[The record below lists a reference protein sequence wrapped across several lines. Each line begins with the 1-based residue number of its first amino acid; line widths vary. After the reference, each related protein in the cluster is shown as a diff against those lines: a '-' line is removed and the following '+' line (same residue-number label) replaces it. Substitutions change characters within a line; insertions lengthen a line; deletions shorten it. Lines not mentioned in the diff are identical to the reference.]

1 MISGAEMFTAGGKT
15 SIISPQLAW
24 GTWLFVVAVSV
35 ISGLYPAR
43 RAMKLSSLAAIRS
56 AE

>member
-1 MISGAEMFTAGGKT
+1 MRIVSCHDSSTIDTKAAVTVTAFCR
-15 SIISPQLAW
+15 I
-24 GTWLFVVAVSV
+24 VVAVSV